1 MTHTGNQKQAENQF
15 DVTMENSPI
24 LLSIEEAAST
34 LRLSPWTIRRHLTE
48 GKLKAVRIG
57 RRVLLEPAEL
67 QRLVEAGRK
76 PSIPAPVVEHGR
88 DDVHQQ

>member
-1 MTHTGNQKQAENQF
+1 MQSGKLLFDIKEAAE
-15 DVTMENSPI
+15 S
-24 LLSIEEAAST
+24 LSI
-34 LRLSPWTIRRHLTE
+34 SPWTVRRYLTE

-76 PSIPAPVVEHGR
+76 PRIPAPVPAHSA
-88 DDVHQQ
+88 DDVRTS